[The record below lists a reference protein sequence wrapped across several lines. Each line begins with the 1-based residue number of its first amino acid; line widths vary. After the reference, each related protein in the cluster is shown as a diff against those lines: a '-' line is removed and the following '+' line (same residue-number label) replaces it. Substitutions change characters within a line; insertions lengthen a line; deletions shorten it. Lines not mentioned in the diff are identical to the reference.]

1 MKILLLFFFPLM
13 TGCETTS
20 GLKGCVGGW
29 TEFRCKYPKT
39 NGQSQSIQVTSKDE
53 TLDEW
58 ERKDRFQMYNDK
70 TNKTVRVVIRQLK
83 KTDAGSYNITF
94 NNRTACTVNLE
105 VKDNRC
111 QEFNQTAYEAAKT
124 TITCNNTAQHVKNRF
139 YFFSKVNS
147 SGYDEMLSNWSN
159 RFTLKDTNS
168 SLILSISNVSSKDAG
183 VYWCGV
189 KSKEGNYSKALR
201 KIHLRVK
208 GITSSTVSPT
218 IGQNF
223 SFWCK
228 YPENVNTAKF
238 ICKGEDPSICQRLA
252 TTNYTTNRFS
262 MKDNTEKTNITVT
275 VTEVTAEDAGI
286 YWCGAERTNS
296 RTSNTFF
303 HRLSM
308 TVVTPTPPT
317 STQSTTDEPPGRS
330 HTIMTV
336 IMCALLLL
344 LVLILILIYKRIFC
358 STNRRNETATQHNRE
373 DYDYEEMQESLQK
386 PGSETAATAFYATV
400 NVPTDQSD
408 SLCYSTIN
416 FQKSSFKAGGE
427 AAALKPS
434 SSVCE
439 YDTVKHKASP
449 IYSTVRQPSSS
460 AEPLYSTV
468 NKTKQQ

>member
-1 MKILLLFFFPLM
+1 HTVIIYLTLLLIFL
-13 TGCETTS
+13 
-20 GLKGCVGGW
+20 
-29 TEFRCKYPKT
+29 
-39 NGQSQSIQVTSKDE
+39 
-53 TLDEW
+53 
-58 ERKDRFQMYNDK
+58 
-70 TNKTVRVVIRQLK
+70 
-83 KTDAGSYNITF
+83 
-94 NNRTACTVNLE
+94 
-105 VKDNRC
+105 
-111 QEFNQTAYEAAKT
+111 
-124 TITCNNTAQHVKNRF
+124 
-139 YFFSKVNS
+139 
-147 SGYDEMLSNWSN
+147 
-159 RFTLKDTNS
+159 
-168 SLILSISNVSSKDAG
+168 
-183 VYWCGV
+183 V
-189 KSKEGNYSKALR
+189 KSPSHAFEHVA
-201 KIHLRVK
+201 H
-208 GITSSTVSPT
+208 TVSPT

-308 TVVTPTPPT
+308 TVGDMCVDWFFSFLVYLT
-317 STQSTTDEPPGRS
+317 GRS

-344 LVLILILIYKRIFC
+344 LVLILILIYKSKNINYQ
-358 STNRRNETATQHNRE
+358 S